1 MKETY
6 HGYAVMIMPR
16 PDKDRQEDPRFASA
30 GDGTRFFARKRK
42 DATAYKDELQKHLR
56 SKCTVVRAVL
66 TIELEAAE

>member
-6 HGYAVMIMPR
+6 HGYAVKIMRR
-16 PDKDRQEDPRFASA
+16 PNKDRHEHSWFASA

-42 DATAYKDELQKHLR
+42 DATAFKDELQKHLG
-56 SKCTVVRAVL
+56 SKCTVVKAVL